1 MRTYI
6 ENILDYLA
14 SSHAEDSIG
23 SVDELGHF
31 AVVSI
36 PTDQVEREA
45 FLSKLDDELGLERDP
60 NEPTLEGGWYVVLTD
75 SNGYIGYA
83 IADDEA
89 NAWSRFNKIVAQ
101 YTDYY
106 GEVED

>member
-6 ENILDYLA
+6 ENILNYLA
-14 SSHAEDSIG
+14 SNCAEDSIG

-36 PTDQVEREA
+36 PTDQVERENY
-45 FLSKLDDELGLERDP
+45 LSKLDDELALERDS
-60 NEPTLEGGWYVVLTD
+60 NEPTLEGGWYVVLTN
-75 SNGYIGYA
+75 SNGFIGYA

-89 NAWSRFNKIVAQ
+89 NAWARFNKVVAQ

-106 GEVED
+106 GDH